1 MHIGY
6 WCPAWPLEKFQ
17 NGIITYVHW
26 MKRELE
32 GRGHRVS
39 IFTEGEEQTTS
50 DPHVHYV
57 RPRLQDRAL
66 RRLSRMWQP
75 PEFNVFDY
83 SAVIAAWILRVHRRD
98 PIDIIEMEESFGWSA
113 DIARRTSLPL
123 LVKLHGPAFLTMPD
137 GERNSAFGREKV
149 EREGN
154 ALRAASAIISPSSW
168 ALTRTVEHYGLTP
181 KETGQINNP
190 IGVDSDM
197 PIWSLET
204 CERNTILY
212 VGRFDMI
219 KGADVLLKAFHL
231 LLKRRPDARLI
242 FIGPDLG
249 VPGSDGRPIQFEAYC
264 KLHFPA
270 DFRNSVDFR
279 GRMPIREVAKLR
291 TLAMVTVAASRSE
304 NQPYAV
310 LEAML
315 QGCAVVT
322 TDAGGCPEIVADGTT
337 GLLAKSQDPEDFARQ
352 LDTMLQEPELS
363 AAMGREARRHV
374 IEHFSPATVAGA
386 SIKMYQKVIANS
398 VR

>member
-32 GRGHRVS
+32 RRGHRVS
-39 IFTEGEEQTTS
+39 IFTEGEEQTPG
-50 DPHVHYV
+50 DPQVHYV
-57 RPRLQDRAL
+57 RPGLRDRAL

-75 PEFNVFDY
+75 SEFNVFDY
-83 SAVIAAWILRVHRRD
+83 SAVIASGILRVHRRD

-137 GERNSAFGREKV
+137 EERNSAFGREKV

-154 ALRAASAIISPSSW
+154 ALRAANAIISPSNW
-168 ALTRTVEHYGLTP
+168 ALTRAVEHYGLTP
-181 KETGQINNP
+181 RETGQINNP
-190 IGVDSDM
+190 IGVDTDM
-197 PIWSLET
+197 PLWRLET
-204 CERNTILY
+204 CERNTILF
-212 VGRFDMI
+212 VGRFDKI
-219 KGADVLLKAFHL
+219 KGADVLLHAFYS

-249 VPGSDGRPIQFEAYC
+249 VPGPDGLPILFEAYC

-270 DFRNSVDFR
+270 DFRDSVDFR

-291 TLAMVTVAASRSE
+291 TRAMAIVTASRSE

-315 QGCAVVT
+315 QGCPVVT

-337 GLLAKSQDPEDFARQ
+337 GLLAKSQDPQDFARGI
-352 LDTMLQEPELS
+352 LTMLEKPELS
-363 AAMGREARRHV
+363 AAMGQAARRHV
-374 IEHFSPATVAGA
+374 IAHYSPATVAGA
-386 SIKMYQKVIANS
+386 SIKMYERVMANS
-398 VR
+398 LR

>member
-26 MKRELE
+26 MKLELE
-32 GRGHRVS
+32 ARGHRVS
-39 IFTEGEEQTTS
+39 IFTEGEEQTPS
-50 DPHVHYV
+50 DPQVYYV
-57 RPRLQDRAL
+57 RPRLKDRAL

-75 PEFNVFDY
+75 TEFNVFDY
-83 SAVIAAWILRVHRRD
+83 SAVIASGILRLHRRD

-123 LVKLHGPAFLTMPD
+123 LVKLHGPAFLTMPEE
-137 GERNSAFGREKV
+137 ERKAFFGREKIK
-149 EREGN
+149 REGN
-154 ALRAASAIISPSSW
+154 ALRAASAIISPSNW
-168 ALTRTVEHYGLTP
+168 ALTKTIKHYGLTP

-190 IGVDSDM
+190 IGVDTNM
-197 PIWSLET
+197 PLWSLET
-204 CERNTILY
+204 CELNTILY

-219 KGADVLLKAFHL
+219 KGADVLLQAFYL

-242 FIGPDLG
+242 FIGPDFG
-249 VPGSDGRPIQFEAYC
+249 VPGPDGRPIQFEAYC

-291 TLAMVTVAASRSE
+291 TRAMVTVAASRSE

-315 QGCAVVT
+315 QGCPVVT

-337 GLLAKSQDPEDFARQ
+337 GLLAKSQDPEDFALRI
-352 LDTMLQEPELS
+352 LAILEKPELS
-363 AAMGREARRHV
+363 AAMGQAARRHV
-374 IEHFSPATVAGA
+374 IEHYSPATVAG
-386 SIKMYQKVIANS
+386 SSMKMYEKVIANS
-398 VR
+398 CR